1 MIKKS
6 LPLRV
11 LAISF
16 IVLALPLLIDSFIFF
31 QKNYNESI
39 SDAKRELRE
48 DTINRVFAI
57 AEIEP
62 VKQVFLKEL
71 MTLFN
76 IKKELETLPNETLN
90 KQLKVTADLNPGFE
104 IDITS
109 RDEKN
114 QYTVVASSRG
124 DTIGSVFTSYLQM
137 ERIFEKGQG
146 NYFSYIYSPEEKRY
160 LPYIY
165 VVRVVDDQSVLS
177 VGINIEDK
185 LARILTQEDD
195 GEISYAMINDDGM
208 VFAATEP
215 NMKGEFFS
223 PLSPLRRKQIAE
235 AGHLGESSIPIKPL
249 IVIQK
254 EDSPIFEFIFGEKV
268 QIAYQTHVPALGI
281 SFLAYSPKEAIFGR
295 SIRQFLLIYTI
306 YGFILIAGG
315 AVAYWFAQYIS
326 RSLKQLTQ
334 VMGKV
339 GEGDLSVKYMPEFL
353 GFEIN
358 LLGEIFNET
367 LGKLLENIK
376 RAEDERV
383 LKEICKKEL
392 ELAQEVQNDLLPQEM
407 PKMEGVELA
416 GNYLSAEQA
425 GGDFYDLFIMDN
437 DRLALTV
444 ADAAGKGIS
453 TCLYSLGV
461 RSLLR
466 THMTLHDD
474 VGVILSAAN
483 NLFNK
488 DTGETGMFATVLM
501 GIYDPKSRIFSYYS
515 CGHVSPILRKANGQ
529 LVTLGHRGMAMGL
542 KSSTQYQTEEI
553 QLEPGDLLLIYT
565 NGLVDVYNEHYHPF
579 TENRL
584 KDLLLHRRW
593 FTASEVVEGLT
604 HEVKQFVG
612 ATPQEE
618 EVVILAMRVV

>member
-1 MIKKS
+1 MIRKS

-39 SDAKRELRE
+39 ADAERELRE
-48 DTINRVFAI
+48 DTINRIFAI
-57 AEIEP
+57 SEIEP

-71 MTLFN
+71 MMLYD
-76 IKKELETLPNETLN
+76 IKKEIETLPNDALN
-90 KQLKVTADLNPGFE
+90 KQLKEVADLNPGFE
-104 IDITS
+104 IDIAS

-114 QYTVVASSRG
+114 QYKIVASSRS
-124 DTIGSVFTSYLQM
+124 DTIGAVFTSYFQM
-137 ERIFEKGQG
+137 ARIFEKGKG
-146 NYFSYIYSPEEKRY
+146 KYFSYIYIPEEKRY
-160 LPYIY
+160 LPYMYIA
-165 VVRVVDDQSVLS
+165 RVLDDLSVLS

-185 LARILTQEDD
+185 LVPILAQEEGD
-195 GEISYAMINDDGM
+195 ISYAMIIEDGM
-208 VFAATEP
+208 IFAATEP
-215 NMKGEFFS
+215 NLQGNFFS
-223 PLSPLRRKQIAE
+223 PIPPLRLKQIAE
-235 AGHLGESSIPIKPL
+235 AGHLGESSIPTKPL
-249 IVIQK
+249 IVIQR
-254 EDSPIFEFIFGEKV
+254 EGSPIFEFIFGEKV
-268 QIAYQTHVPALGI
+268 QIAYQTYVPSLGI
-281 SFLAYSPKEAIFGR
+281 YFLAYSPKEAIFGK

-315 AVAYWFAQYIS
+315 AVAYWFSLYIS
-326 RSLKQLTQ
+326 RSLKQLSQ
-334 VMGKV
+334 MMGRV
-339 GEGDLSVKYMPEFL
+339 GEGDLSVKYKPAHL
-353 GFEIN
+353 GYEIN

-383 LKEICKKEL
+383 LKEIYKKEL
-392 ELAQEVQNDLLPQEM
+392 ELGQEVQNSLLPQEM

-416 GNYLSAEQA
+416 SNYLSAEQA
-425 GGDFYDLFIMDN
+425 GGDFYDLFITDS
-437 DRLALTV
+437 DQLVLTV

-466 THMTLHDD
+466 THMTLYDD
-474 VGVILSAAN
+474 VGMILSAAN
-483 NLFNK
+483 NLFCE
-488 DTGETGMFATVLM
+488 DTGESGMFATVMM
-501 GIYDPKSRIFSYYS
+501 GIYDPKTRLFSYYS
-515 CGHVSPILRKANGQ
+515 CGHVSPIVRKANGQ
-529 LVTLGHRGMAMGL
+529 LMTLGHRGMAMGL
-542 KSSTQYQTEEI
+542 KSSTQYQTEEV

-565 NGLVDVYNEHYHPF
+565 NGLVDVYNEHHHPF

-593 FTASEVVEGLT
+593 FSASEVVEGLT
-604 HEVKQFVG
+604 HEVKTFVG